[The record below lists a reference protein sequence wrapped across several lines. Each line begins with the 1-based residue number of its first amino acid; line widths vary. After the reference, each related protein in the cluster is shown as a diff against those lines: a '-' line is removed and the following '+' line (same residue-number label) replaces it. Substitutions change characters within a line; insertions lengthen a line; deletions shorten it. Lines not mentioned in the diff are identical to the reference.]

1 MKLVSKIKEIQ
12 DQVPVSMTQ
21 NIELLKPYLST
32 AERQFIRFMIGKE
45 QFDAFASAYE
55 AAGKDTS
62 AITDPQIREAI
73 ELCQKIEANLAYLI
87 GLPVLSVTIGA
98 SGIQILSNDN
108 TKNAF
113 QWQVDKVEKSLLE
126 LGFDAIE
133 ELLEFLEYNAD
144 IFPEYINSKEFSK
157 VERCL
162 IETAADFDDQY
173 NIRRSRYAFQV
184 MVPIMY
190 RIENQILI
198 PLFGKAFMEILRMD
212 NLDGKTLE
220 LVESYLKPGIA
231 LLTIAKA
238 SVERIITIDN
248 GMASVNLSSNY
259 ETIKD
264 NSAIYNTAIQAAAEQ
279 LTKDGNEFI
288 QDGLQFLLANIDSI
302 DGYEPQPLKRGRFK
316 RTNDPEKG
324 IYTL

>member
-1 MKLVSKIKEIQ
+1 MKLVSQIKEIQ

-21 NIELLKPYLST
+21 NIDLLKPYLST

-45 QFDAFASAYE
+45 QFDVLASAYE
-55 AAGKDTS
+55 NSGKNTAAINDVV
-62 AITDPQIREAI
+62 IREAI
-73 ELCQKIEANLAYLI
+73 ELCQKIEANLGYLL

-108 TKNAF
+108 AKNAF

-126 LGFDAIE
+126 LGFNAIE
-133 ELLEFLEYNAD
+133 ELLEFLEYNPD
-144 IFPEYINSKEFSK
+144 IFPEYINSKEFAK

-162 IETAADFDDQY
+162 IQTAADFDDQY

-184 MVPIMY
+184 MVPIMS
-190 RIENQILI
+190 RIESQILI
-198 PLFGKAFMEILRMD
+198 PLFGKTFIDILRFD
-212 NLDGKTLE
+212 DLEGKALE

-238 SVERIITIDN
+238 SVERIIIIDN

-259 ETIKD
+259 ETVKD
-264 NSAIYNTAIQAAAEQ
+264 NSAIYNTAIQTAAEQ
-279 LTKDGNEFI
+279 LTKEGNEFI
-288 QDGLQFLLANIDSI
+288 QDGLEFLLSNIDSI
-302 DGYEPQPLKRGRFK
+302 DGYEPQPVKRGRFK
-316 RTNDPEKG
+316 RKNDPDKG